1 MMLGTVVIWSSLHPV
16 GKLALAE
23 VTTTQLA
30 FSRIAL
36 ACLALTVV
44 CALTGRLGKVVAAF
58 HPRVATSAVLLG
70 ITGFSASSWL
80 SMSSLGYLPAGVNS
94 LMANASPLMV
104 ALAATFYLKERVARR
119 TVVGILIGFVGVA
132 VVALRGGLDSSGLHP
147 LGLALALTGSA
158 IWAWYT
164 ALGRRLLAGRDTL
177 AMGAAASMVG
187 MVPVGLGVVL
197 EGGFGQL
204 VAASTRTHLL
214 LLWCGVVA
222 TGITYSGWVYLLK
235 RVHAARVASFQYLI
249 PLLAVALAYPMVG
262 EVPTWPVLFGA
273 VLIVGGV
280 AIANSR
286 Q

>member
-1 MMLGTVVIWSSLHPV
+1 
-16 GKLALAE
+16 
-23 VTTTQLA
+23 
-30 FSRIAL
+30 
-36 ACLALTVV
+36 
-44 CALTGRLGKVVAAF
+44 
-58 HPRVATSAVLLG
+58 
-70 ITGFSASSWL
+70 
-80 SMSSLGYLPAGVNS
+80 
-94 LMANASPLMV
+94 
-104 ALAATFYLKERVARR
+104 
-119 TVVGILIGFVGVA
+119 
-132 VVALRGGLDSSGLHP
+132 
-147 LGLALALTGSA
+147 
-158 IWAWYT
+158 
-164 ALGRRLLAGRDTL
+164 
-177 AMGAAASMVG
+177 

-204 VAASTRTHLL
+204 VGASNRTHLL